1 MLENQG
7 VALNVGQL
15 VGHGTIRMA
24 VMGLEER
31 RATAKELEQMKKLV
45 AQSMED
51 GAFGLS
57 SGLVYP
63 PGCYS
68 DTEELVELCKV
79 AAPYGG
85 IYTSHIRGERETIVQ
100 ALREAIEIGERAGLP
115 VGGIS

>member
-1 MLENQG
+1 
-7 VALNVGQL
+7 LNVGQL

-63 PGCYS
+63 PGYYS